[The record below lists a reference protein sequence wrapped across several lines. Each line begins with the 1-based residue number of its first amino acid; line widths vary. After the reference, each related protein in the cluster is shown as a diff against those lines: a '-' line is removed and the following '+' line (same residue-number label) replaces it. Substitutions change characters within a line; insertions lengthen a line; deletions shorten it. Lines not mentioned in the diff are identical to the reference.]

1 MYCFIII
8 SYNNIQSQIVAL
20 LAPIPT
26 DIYIYIYI
34 YVYSN
39 KTNLLVKIKSS
50 QVERRSKANVYMLMN
65 TFMLSL
71 KFEVTSSAEF

>member
-26 DIYIYIYI
+26 DIYIYI

>member
-26 DIYIYIYI
+26 DIYI